1 VATDQE
7 KLDRL
12 QQEIDL
18 LNRVTSATED
28 AANAESGYAAK
39 MKLRAQIAADAV
51 ELQKKEIEILKIQ
64 AKTNDEAAEALVNAK
79 NALEELEKASKKA
92 AGALWALLRTW
103 RIDKRAL

>member
-1 VATDQE
+1 MATDQE

-39 MKLRAQIAADAV
+39 MKLRAQLAADAV
-51 ELQKKEIEILKIQ
+51 ELQK
-64 AKTNDEAAEALVNAK
+64 
-79 NALEELEKASKKA
+79 
-92 AGALWALLRTW
+92 
-103 RIDKRAL
+103 